1 MITLDERPVPPPVPQ
16 FSRDMEQFLLT
27 AARADTAAQPAT
39 SRTATGPATTRRR
52 RIRYAAAGLAAA
64 AVAVGVAVGIDY
76 GTGGGPRTP
85 SANPTDTPGSSLGSG
100 VHIHLAAFSVDA
112 NPGGTVT
119 LTIQGQLFDPNAL
132 REALAKA
139 GVPAVV
145 TLGSV
150 CTVPGHPSNGLPQV
164 ISRSPAVNGRSVTT
178 ITPSAIPAGEKLSF
192 GYFVVPTN
200 GAGGLFI
207 SLVPDN
213 APLTCSSTPPAP
225 PRHGGGPTR

>member
-1 MITLDERPVPPPVPQ
+1 MITTLDDRPAPPPVPR

-27 AARADTAAQPAT
+27 AARANTTAKTTTPATAAGRA
-39 SRTATGPATTRRR
+39 SVRRR
-52 RIRYAAAGLAAA
+52 RVQYAAAGLAAA
-64 AVAVGVAVGIDY
+64 AAAVGVAVGIEQA
-76 GTGGGPRTP
+76 GGGSHTP
-85 SANPTDTPGSSLGSG
+85 SANQTSNPTIGQSGG
-100 VHIHLAAFSVDA
+100 VHIHLAAFSVDT

-119 LTIQGQLFDPNAL
+119 LTTQGQLFDPNAL

-192 GYFVVPTN
+192 GYFIVPVH

-213 APLTCSSTPPAP
+213 APLTCTSTPPAA
-225 PRHGGGPTR
+225 PRHGSGPTR